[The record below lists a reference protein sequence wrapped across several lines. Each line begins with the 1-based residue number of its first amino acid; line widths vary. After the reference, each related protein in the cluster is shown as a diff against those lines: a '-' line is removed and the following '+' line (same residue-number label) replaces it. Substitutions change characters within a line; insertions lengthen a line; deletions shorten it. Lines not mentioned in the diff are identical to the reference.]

1 MYSFDHFQHCIA
13 IKLYLIIISGC
24 RFSEVYMIL
33 YLHSS
38 STLYSHFSY
47 LFGISDNSNSQ

>member
-24 RFSEVYMIL
+24 PFSEVWMIL